1 MTHHRAD
8 GRPKVRPPMS
18 TGRLALW
25 MLFTT
30 FLLIML
36 MGTVLT
42 LTGNGGQ

>member
-1 MTHHRAD
+1 MSQHRAD

-30 FLLIML
+30 FFLIML